1 MLNILCL
8 KKLEFS
14 KIISSKNTPA
24 GVKITGLS
32 RGASRGSVVTLV
44 LLLMSKR
51 RLNFVLYR
59 TANSNIL
66 LLTKNKT
73 ILEMAYG
80 LLNQ

>member
-8 KKLEFS
+8 KKLDFS

-24 GVKITGLS
+24 GVKINGLS
-32 RGASRGSVVTLV
+32 RGASRGAVVTLV
-44 LLLMSKR
+44 LLLMCR
-51 RLNFVLYR
+51 RSNFVLYR

-66 LLTKNKT
+66 LLTKNET